1 MPIAFIL
8 DTPGMTQE
16 QYEIAHRQLGNPF
29 EPGALVH
36 IAGPMERGWCI
47 VEVWPSQEAAD
58 HFFGSRRVQQAF
70 QTAGIPPVQP
80 IISVLHFWRP
90 LASAIG
96 RNKMAAR
103 RQYSMYEYSVCE
115 YSTKV

>member
-16 QYEIAHRQLGNPF
+16 QYEIAHRQLGHPF

-36 IAGPMERGWCI
+36 IAGPMERGWRI
-47 VEVWPSQEAAD
+47 VEVWPSQEADD

-80 IISVLHFWRP
+80 IIFPVYALYTSPRQVLRRK
-90 LASAIG
+90 ASG
-96 RNKMAAR
+96 C
-103 RQYSMYEYSVCE
+103 SSPHL
-115 YSTKV
+115 